1 MFEQLFKWPPEVHFA
16 PWVVRLLVAA
26 LLGAVIGWQREKVH
40 SIAGL
45 RTHMLVSLGSA
56 LFILGGRES
65 GMTPVELSR
74 IFQGIAGG
82 IGFLG
87 AGVILKRAD
96 QNEVHGLTTAASIWV
111 TAGVGTA
118 CATGA
123 VWLPAFTA
131 VLASLILGPL
141 SRLEHHQKK

>member
-1 MFEQLFKWPPEVHFA
+1 
-16 PWVVRLLVAA
+16 
-26 LLGAVIGWQREKVH
+26 
-40 SIAGL
+40 
-45 RTHMLVSLGSA
+45 MLVSLGSA

-65 GMTPVELSR
+65 GMPPGELSR

-111 TAGVGTA
+111 TAGVGST

-123 VWLPAFTA
+123 VWLPTVAA
-131 VLASLILGPL
+131 ILASVILGPL
-141 SRLEHHQKK
+141 SRLEDHSKRNFR